1 MRHSRSR
8 GLVRLVWWA
17 EGGTGREE
25 GGRAARRGGMDGA
38 AAGGVGGTGAGAFAR
53 LSSRPPDS
61 PVTSRVVPTESRKT
75 SVYFLDESRLE
86 RRVNG
91 LDDVGAGADVASG
104 VTESGAVELLILSGS
119 RVA

>member
-1 MRHSRSR
+1 M
-8 GLVRLVWWA
+8 VWWA

-25 GGRAARRGGMDGA
+25 GGRAARRGAMAA